1 MSVTSRLLAS
11 GLLLVVVSGCGS
23 GPGGGAGGG
32 SGGPATGG
40 SGAAGLSPA
49 APLAEL
55 PTLAVQATIG
65 GLEGVANMTSTADA
79 VWALAH
85 SSATLARIDPKTNKT
100 TATIALGAGYANGLG
115 LAGGR
120 LWTFEQTAGE
130 VLAIDPRTAKVVE
143 TVKLGSDGDWFWVG
157 DEAAWLLSGGAISRI
172 DGATAKVTTHQL
184 DISCEADGVAA
195 GGGFVW
201 IASAGGGLCKV
212 DEKTGAILARGSVAG
227 SGQGM
232 AIIGGRPW
240 IAGPD
245 GGVTIVDPATLAVAS
260 ALPAPSSGLFE
271 GGTYSLGNA
280 DGDNTVIVGNP
291 DGTGGWVRYTGAT
304 IGRATGSG
312 HPSIILF
319 AGLPPATFAGG
330 VLEAFGSVWVANFAG
345 SSVQRSPLPGA

>member
-11 GLLLVVVSGCGS
+11 GLLLVVVGGCGS
-23 GPGGGAGGG
+23 GSGAGAGAG

-40 SGAAGLSPA
+40 SGAAGHSATAPA
-49 APLAEL
+49 AEL

-65 GLEGVANMTSTADA
+65 GLEGVANMTGTADA
-79 VWALAH
+79 VWALSH
-85 SSATLARIDPKTNKT
+85 SSATLARIDPKTNKP
-100 TATIALGAGYANGLG
+100 TATITLGAGYANGLG

-130 VLAIDPRTAKVVE
+130 VLAVDPKSAKVVA
-143 TVKLGSDGDWFWVG
+143 TVKVGHDGDWFWVG
-157 DEAAWLLSGGAISRI
+157 DEAAWLLSGGHLSRI
-172 DGATAKVTTHQL
+172 DGATAKVSTYPL
-184 DISCEADGVAA
+184 DSGCDADGVAA

-201 IASAGGGLCKV
+201 IASAGGVLCKV
-212 DEKTGAILARGSVAG
+212 DEKTGAVLAHSSVAG

-232 AIIGGRPW
+232 AIVGGRPW

-245 GGVTIVDPATLAVAS
+245 GGLTIVDPASLAVAN
-260 ALPAPSSGLFE
+260 ALPPPPSGLFE

-280 DGDNTVIVGNP
+280 DGENTVIVGNA

-304 IGRATGSG
+304 IGRASASG
-312 HPSIILF
+312 NPSISVF

-330 VLEAFGSVWVANFAG
+330 VLEAFDSVWVANFAAN
-345 SSVQRSPLPGA
+345 SVQRSALPGA